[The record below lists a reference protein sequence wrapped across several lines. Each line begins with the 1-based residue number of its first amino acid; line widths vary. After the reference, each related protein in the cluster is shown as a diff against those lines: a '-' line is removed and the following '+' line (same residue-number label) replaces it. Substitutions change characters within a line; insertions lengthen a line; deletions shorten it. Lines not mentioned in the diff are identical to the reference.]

1 MRLGQIP
8 GSFLAPISDVMEFAI
23 HIFDIDIKCFNV
35 SWIGIVYGSSQV
47 EIKTSKEA
55 LKVNITS

>member
-8 GSFLAPISDVMEFAI
+8 GSFLAPVSDVMEFAI

-35 SWIGIVYGSSQV
+35 S
-47 EIKTSKEA
+47 
-55 LKVNITS
+55 